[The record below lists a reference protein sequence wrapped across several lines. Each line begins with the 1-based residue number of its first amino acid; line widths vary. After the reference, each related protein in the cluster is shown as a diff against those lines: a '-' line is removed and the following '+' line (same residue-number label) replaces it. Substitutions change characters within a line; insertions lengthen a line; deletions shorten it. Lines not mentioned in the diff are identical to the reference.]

1 MFLSKIYGFFKR
13 HKDVRNES
21 VSRNVPVEHRTRRAS
36 DSDRRYVGML
46 EERMAFEQNCDWTSG
61 SRNAQKSF
69 SKQLVN
75 VAKELGIYLTKA
87 QCADLGEFVPIRSGE
102 SRIYENAAQGLIYK
116 IRDPFAKLHLKSLDL
131 RCILYEHVVHNILFP
146 ETRYAFVGV
155 TGEEDDARM
164 IYSQSIFFKNNY
176 PTQQQIDKRLNE
188 IGLLPEPYYYYGNEY
203 VSVTDVNENSDNVL
217 ISDDTLLFIDPVIKI
232 KKNPNEVIDFLLQE

>member
-1 MFLSKIYGFFKR
+1 MCRFGRVCPY
-13 HKDVRNES
+13 
-21 VSRNVPVEHRTRRAS
+21 
-36 DSDRRYVGML
+36 
-46 EERMAFEQNCDWTSG
+46 
-61 SRNAQKSF
+61 SF
-69 SKQLVN
+69 W
-75 VAKELGIYLTKA
+75 G
-87 QCADLGEFVPIRSGE
+87 

-217 ISDDTLLFIDPVIKI
+217 ISKHLILSSLMIHY
-232 KKNPNEVIDFLLQE
+232 FLLTL